1 MIFIAVMKFY
11 FTLVMEWLHVYLQF
25 LLCEDIVSLPPVVLL
40 CMFTVPYCSGSRNQV
55 LMPSSMTGEYST
67 LLWRN

>member
-25 LLCEDIVSLPPVVLL
+25 LLCEDIVVYLQLCCLL
-40 CMFTVPYCSGSRNQV
+40 SHIALVAEIKS
-55 LMPSSMTGEYST
+55 
-67 LLWRN
+67 